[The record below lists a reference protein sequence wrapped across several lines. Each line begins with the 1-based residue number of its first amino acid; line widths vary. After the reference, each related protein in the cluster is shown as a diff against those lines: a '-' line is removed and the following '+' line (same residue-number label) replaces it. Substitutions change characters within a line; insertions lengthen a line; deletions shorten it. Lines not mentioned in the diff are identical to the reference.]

1 MRIRLAPAA
10 AAMLALTAVPALAD
24 EHDPNSGRPLPPS
37 RKHETPSPIT
47 DHFYVRG
54 IYYPAH
60 VKTILRVDPHQ
71 GQPGQV
77 GTSLSAERDL
87 GQDSR
92 LNQGQMEMMFR
103 LRERNKLRVDF
114 LEVNRTATHQLA
126 QTINLGNET
135 FPANALLASQIDWRI
150 FGLTYTY
157 SIFRNDRFE
166 LGTGLGVYFLQA
178 EVQAQ
183 VNATQQ
189 RQDVSGAGA
198 FPTIPLDFAF
208 RISQRFAVTARAQY
222 FHASLNNFDGW
233 LADVHE
239 DVQYRWTPN
248 FAVGVGYSS
257 IRAKLALHTGN
268 FPGVFS
274 MSLEGPEAFFR
285 VSF

>member
-1 MRIRLAPAA
+1 
-10 AAMLALTAVPALAD
+10 
-24 EHDPNSGRPLPPS
+24 
-37 RKHETPSPIT
+37 
-47 DHFYVRG
+47 
-54 IYYPAH
+54 
-60 VKTILRVDPHQ
+60 
-71 GQPGQV
+71 
-77 GTSLSAERDL
+77 
-87 GQDSR
+87 
-92 LNQGQMEMMFR
+92 MMFR

-114 LEVNRTATHQLA
+114 LEVNRTATHELA

-166 LGTGLGVYFLQA
+166 LGTGLGVHFLQA

-239 DVQYRWTPN
+239 DVQYRWKPN